1 MFSDPFPIGSAVP
14 EPQYRNLHEPGDREA
29 AAKGIVHLIESLKK
43 ALHTKDHKNIHK
55 EIHSIE
61 NDANKLFHI
70 VTGNKTFSH
79 DEEQLGKKFQK
90 AIEDLTENKNDPRLK
105 NTIKIIHPYIKDA
118 LSTGR
123 EWLNKI
129 TS

>member
-14 EPQYRNLHEPGDREA
+14 EPEYRNLHEPGDREA
-29 AAKGIVHLIESLKK
+29 AAKGITHLLESLKK
-43 ALHTKDHKNIHK
+43 MLQQENSKKVLK

-61 NDANKLFHI
+61 HDANKLFHI
-70 VTGNKTFSH
+70 VTGNKTFSY
-79 DEEQLGKKFQK
+79 DEDQLGKKFQK
-90 AIEDLTENKNDPRLK
+90 AIEDLAESKHDPRLK
-105 NTIKIIHPYIKDA
+105 NTIKIIHPNIKDA
-118 LSTGR
+118 LSTGS